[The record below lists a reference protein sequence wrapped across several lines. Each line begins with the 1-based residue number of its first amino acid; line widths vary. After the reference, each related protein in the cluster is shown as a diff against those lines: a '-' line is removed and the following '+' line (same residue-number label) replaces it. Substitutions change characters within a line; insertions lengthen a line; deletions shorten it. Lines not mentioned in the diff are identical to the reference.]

1 MRYFKLR
8 SSDPLFNEESLQL
21 LKTMQVSYNPAL
33 SLELRDYL
41 DTQAQF
47 IVSVAKQYRTN
58 STGWAGLLAAG
69 QLTFVQAWQEH
80 IAEQKEIDRMVTF
93 SVREAI
99 IAAVTAQFVATA
111 PAESPYRWALDAGE
125 HEEMAIA
132 FAEYYRKKSAH
143 FEQEMAEQITQINA
157 KAPADDEE
165 AASVLDDLAQ
175 VETEIAEIAPTVLS
189 WAWFYIEKYKAALA
203 KGHSPEW
210 ADTYA
215 DHFGLT
221 NEEAASAQEA
231 YDQLREKYPT
241 RKGRVNEAVYQE
253 AYRARLDRGEDYAAA
268 YGKEVGMGEF
278 TTADAYAKAFV
289 EMRRAGKS
297 ELLANYYAS
306 AVADDIVP
314 KYAELEA
321 ELYEQALAGGMTDG
335 LAREYADRLSTNL
348 IEHAETDEDKAYY
361 TQEAAEYIAGK
372 QQKP

>member
-33 SLELRDYL
+33 SSELRDYL

-47 IVSVAKQYRTN
+47 IVSVVKQYRTDEG
-58 STGWAGLLAAG
+58 SWSELLAAG
-69 QLTFVQAWQEH
+69 QLAFVQAWQE
-80 IAEQKEIDRMVTF
+80 QKAGQTTLDWTVNSR
-93 SVREAI
+93 VREAI
-99 IAAVTAQFVATA
+99 MGAATTQLNAAT
-111 PAESPYRWALDAGE
+111 PDDSPYRWALDAGE
-125 HEEMAIA
+125 QQEMAAA
-132 FAEYYRKKSAH
+132 FAKYYRGDTARYA
-143 FEQEMAEQITQINA
+143 QQMAEQIARLRA
-157 KAPADDEE
+157 KSPTSVQEAVGVQEE
-165 AASVLDDLAQ
+165 VAA
-175 VETEIAEIAPTVLS
+175 VEAEIAEIPATVLG
-189 WAWFYIEKYKAALA
+189 WAWDYIEKYKEVLA

-210 ADTYA
+210 SDAYA
-215 DHFGLT
+215 VAFGL
-221 NEEAASAQEA
+221 NDEEAASAQEA
-231 YDQLREKYPT
+231 YDLLREKYPT

-268 YGKEVGMGEF
+268 YGNEVGMGEF
-278 TTADAYAKAFV
+278 ATADAYAEAFV

-306 AVADDIVP
+306 AVADDIDP

-321 ELYEQALAGGMTDG
+321 ELYEQALAGGMVDG

-348 IEHAETDEDKAYY
+348 IEHAKTDEDKAYY